1 MDATVKTERIT
12 ILGTPEFKAYLIREA
27 KREGIS
33 VSQFVRQRC
42 EKKPQTQDEEILA
55 ALVKEVGAATAKA
68 SASLEKGLSDAEQV
82 LVELR
87 RKA

>member
-1 MDATVKTERIT
+1 MEASVKTERIT
-12 ILGTPEFKAYLIREA
+12 ILGTPEFKAYLVREA
-27 KREGIS
+27 KRTGIS

-42 EKKPQTQDEEILA
+42 ESKPQTQDDEILA
-55 ALVKEVGAATAKA
+55 TLLEEVRASTAKA

-82 LVELR
+82 LAEMR